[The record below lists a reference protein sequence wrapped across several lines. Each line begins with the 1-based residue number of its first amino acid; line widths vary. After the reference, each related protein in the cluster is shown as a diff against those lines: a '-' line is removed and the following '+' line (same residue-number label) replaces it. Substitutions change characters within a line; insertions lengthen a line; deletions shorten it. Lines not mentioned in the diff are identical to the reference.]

1 MFEQCLYF
9 NTTALARLLEKQW
22 AIAFKPFDLTPPQAF
37 MLRVVLES
45 PGLSPGEVAK
55 VMAIARPT
63 ATRALDGLELKGFI
77 SRSTSVHDG
86 REAFVFPTKSALAI
100 EDSLKAASAN
110 VTKQYKKKL
119 SDELFGETVK
129 NARAVRAM
137 LE

>member
-37 MLRVVLES
+37 MLRVVLEA

-55 VMAIARPT
+55 TMAIARPT

-77 SRSTSVHDG
+77 HRSVSEHDG
-86 REAFVFPTKSALAI
+86 REAFVFPTKAALAI
-100 EDSLKAASAN
+100 EDALKVASAS

-129 NARAVRAM
+129 NAKAVRAL

>member
-55 VMAIARPT
+55 EMAIARPT
-63 ATRALDGLELKGFI
+63 ATRALDGLELKGFV
-77 SRSTSVHDG
+77 SRSSSDHDG
-86 REAFVFPTKSALAI
+86 REALVFPTKAALAI

-129 NARAVRAM
+129 NAKAVRA
-137 LE
+137 LLK